1 MKKILMSRS
10 KRKPEHASGVP
21 GSYEDYTL
29 TKAEQKKFYIMASI
43 VLFITGMLFYKNI
56 ILALLLILAVIP
68 IKKYYTKIIASKRKS
83 ELTVQ
88 FKDLL
93 YSISASFATG
103 RSMTSALEEAYEN
116 LLLIYKEDDIILIEV
131 KYMCDRLIGNKENE
145 ADVLLDFAKRSGI
158 EDIINFMD
166 VYLTCR
172 STGGDIQKVVNEA
185 ASVIADRIDIEKEIN
200 TITAQKKYEARIL
213 TFIPLALIAFLQ
225 FTSPDY
231 IEPLYTTLQ
240 GKLIMTGSI
249 GMIVVAFLWSMKIT
263 EINV

>member
-1 MKKILMSRS
+1 MKIQKIFT
-10 KRKPEHASGVP
+10 KRREPELQSDVP
-21 GSYEDYTL
+21 DSYDNYIL
-29 TKAEQKKFYIMASI
+29 TPADQKKFYPVASLA
-43 VLFITGMLFYKNI
+43 LFITGMLFYKSI
-56 ILALLLILAVIP
+56 ILSLILILAVIP
-68 IKKYYTKIIASKRKS
+68 IRKYYAKIIAEKRKS
-83 ELTVQ
+83 ELTIQ

-116 LLLIYKEDDIILIEV
+116 LRLIYKENDIIMVEV
-131 KYMCDRLIGNKENE
+131 KYMCDCLINNKENE
-145 ADVLLDFAKRSGI
+145 EDVLLAFAERSGI

-185 ASVIADRIDIEKEIN
+185 AAVIADRIDIEKEIN
-200 TITAQKKYEARIL
+200 TITAQKKYEAKIL

-225 FTSPDY
+225 LTSPDY
-231 IEPLYTTLQ
+231 IDPLYSTIQ
-240 GKLIMTGSI
+240 GKLIMTGAI

-263 EINV
+263 EIEV